1 MAEETNPE
9 SDSQEEKITEK
20 EELENGDSEKIG
32 TETEESEEGESFS
45 PPIDYAKKLG
55 VEEEEPEDSFI
66 KRVMKNA
73 IENLD
78 GKSRSVVI
86 SALVTFIVSILNFI
100 AWNLTELEVL
110 KYLGTILAI
119 FLLIAC
125 GLGVLISFNV
135 YNVELKKNKDVRVS
149 GLILSIGSVLVT
161 LFFML

>member
-9 SDSQEEKITEK
+9 SDSQEEEITEK
-20 EELENGDSEKIG
+20 EELENGDSEEIG
-32 TETEESEEGESFS
+32 TETEESEDDEPFS

-55 VEEEEPEDSFI
+55 VEEKEEPEDPFI
-66 KRVMKNA
+66 KRVIKNA

-86 SALVTFIVSILNFI
+86 SALVIFIVSILNFI
-100 AWNLTELEVL
+100 AWNFTELEAL

-135 YNVELKKNKDVRVS
+135 YNVELKKN
-149 GLILSIGSVLVT
+149 
-161 LFFML
+161 